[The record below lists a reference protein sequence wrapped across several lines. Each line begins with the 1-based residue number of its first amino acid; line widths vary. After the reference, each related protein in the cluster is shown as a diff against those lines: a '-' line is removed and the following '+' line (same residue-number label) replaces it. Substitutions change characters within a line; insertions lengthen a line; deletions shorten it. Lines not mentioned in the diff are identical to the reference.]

1 MKRKHRIILA
11 VLIIV
16 IGSILN
22 GFAWSTDIGHPIS
35 TISLISGLGMIFG
48 GIILLILSLDKKAHT
63 HNNG

>member
-1 MKRKHRIILA
+1 MKKTYRIIFA
-11 VLIIV
+11 VLIIA

-22 GFAWSTDIGHPIS
+22 GFAWGTDIGHPIS

-48 GIILLILSLDKKAHT
+48 GIVFLIVSLNKKAHT